1 MSTAKMIEVLGRLRK
16 NMNGEVAERMS
27 AHGVDY
33 ALNYGVAIH
42 TLKELARDYAP
53 DTNFARL
60 LYQQQVRDLQ
70 IMACYIANP
79 NDISI
84 SDEEFWQQGVSTGE
98 MAEQLSSL
106 LAKSHDSALFVQKWL
121 ATDNPLLQ
129 YCALLTTAK
138 NASATALQATSEYVV
153 RGNEFDI
160 QQQRVLATIIS
171 RHHQD
176 IHITQALQYIRSSAC
191 GSLQQLNEEIF
202 IDE

>member
-70 IMACYIANP
+70 ILACYIANP
-79 NDISI
+79 SDISI

-98 MAEQLSSL
+98 MAEQLSS
-106 LAKSHDSALFVQKWL
+106 L

-153 RGNEFDI
+153 RGNDFDI

-176 IHITQALQYIRSSAC
+176 THITQALQYIRSSAC

-202 IDE
+202 IDD

>member
-1 MSTAKMIEVLGRLRK
+1 MIEVLGRLRK

-42 TLKELARDYAP
+42 TLKELASIYAP

-79 NDISI
+79 ADVLYA
-84 SDEEFWQQGVSTGE
+84 DKEFWQQGISTGE
-98 MAEQLSSL
+98 MAEQLSTL
-106 LAKSHDSALFVQKWL
+106 LAKSPEAALFIQDWL

-129 YCALLTTAK
+129 YCALLIAAK
-138 NASATALQATSEYVV
+138 KASTSALQAVSEYVIKHSD
-153 RGNEFDI
+153 FDI

-171 RHHQD
+171 KHHRD
-176 IHITQALQYIRSSAC
+176 THINKALQHIRSGVNCSY
-191 GSLQQLNEEIF
+191 QQLNEEIF
-202 IDE
+202 IDD